1 MKEYIR
7 RVKQT
12 VEESWLD
19 PQEHEEVAKTE
30 AAERT
35 ATGAEDVS
43 MQQEA

>member
-19 PQEHEEVAKTE
+19 PQEHEEIAKAE

-35 ATGAEDVS
+35 ATGGEDLP
-43 MQQEA
+43 MQQDA

>member
-19 PQEHEEVAKTE
+19 PAEEAGSSKAVQETPATT
-30 AAERT
+30 AATVPAVT
-35 ATGAEDVS
+35 AA
-43 MQQEA
+43 